1 MNYPL
6 DRQST
11 VDAAPGPTVSGT
23 AIRPGDVLA
32 GPDGDRVV
40 VHTDR
45 NAVGL
50 FDPATRTRGPTTLDG
65 EWSVRERSLGVG
77 TTLGPDGDRQYL
89 AVATAG
95 TEGCR
100 LRWGSTPLGG
110 TTVQLSGDAVRAPTP
125 AALRAR
131 IDDGAVALS
140 ATLGE
145 RWPPLSATLNERIA
159 TVARARWEGAT
170 ETGSP
175 LRATGVRIPTG
186 EASGTVDVD
195 GRPFAPGDRF
205 VTVPGAAPFAADRE
219 ALAAG
224 RCVVVLSEEWVYE
237 LPACRRELAT
247 EADLRSLLEMA
258 TAEGLVCRLLERD
271 CHVEA
276 VGDERIH
283 SLHVYRTE
291 GQRSGVLL
299 ASDSR
304 PTAAPAL
311 EHPVALS
318 CQRFDGLDG
327 VVETLRQPQTVAG
340 IDTDPPPELRRRC
353 RQMADR
359 LAGGGGS

>member
-40 VHTDR
+40 VRTDR

-65 EWSVRERSLGVG
+65 EWSVRERSLGVA
-77 TTLGPDGDRQYL
+77 TTLGPNGDRQYL

-95 TEGCR
+95 TDGCR

-110 TTVQLSGDAVRAPTP
+110 TTVQLGDGSLRAPTP

-131 IDDGAVALS
+131 IDDGAVSLS

-145 RWPPLSATLNERIA
+145 RWPSLSATLEERIT
-159 TVARARWEGAT
+159 TVARARWNGTVEA
-170 ETGSP
+170 GSP
-175 LRATGVRIPTG
+175 FRATGVRIPTG
-186 EASGTVDVD
+186 EASGTVSVD
-195 GRPFAPGDRF
+195 SRTFSPGDRF

-224 RCVVVLSEEWVYE
+224 RCVVVLSDAHVYE
-237 LPACRRELAT
+237 LPAGRREQAS
-247 EADLRSLLEMA
+247 EHALRALLETA
-258 TAEGLVCRLLERD
+258 TTEGLVCRLLERD

-276 VGDERIH
+276 VSGERTH
-283 SLHVYRTE
+283 SVHVYRTE
-291 GQRSGVLL
+291 GQRAGVLL

-304 PTAAPAL
+304 PSATPAL
-311 EHPVALS
+311 EHPLALS

-327 VVETLRQPQTVAG
+327 VVETLRRPRTVAG
-340 IDTDPPPELRRRC
+340 IDADPPPELRRRC

-359 LAGGGGS
+359 LAGGDSP